1 MTEHIIYIWSGEKR
15 GPLYVGVCR
24 QLEMTL
30 RRHRAGKPSRPEF
43 RLDRLVYT
51 ESFSCKF
58 KADKR
63 RRALKAA
70 SQEWTN
76 ALISAHNPA
85 WQDLSMPSI
94 EMSKAA

>member
-1 MTEHIIYIWSGEKR
+1 MTKHILYILSGEKS
-15 GPLYVGVCR
+15 GPLYVGICR
-24 QLEMTL
+24 QLETTL

-51 ESFSCKF
+51 ESFDCKF
-58 KADKR
+58 KADMR

-70 SQEWTN
+70 SGEWTA
-76 ALISAHNPA
+76 ALISANNPA

>member
-1 MTEHIIYIWSGEKR
+1 MTEHILYILSGEKS
-15 GPLYVGVCR
+15 GPLYVGICR
-24 QLEMTL
+24 QLETTL

-51 ESFSCKF
+51 ESFDCKF
-58 KADKR
+58 KADMR

-70 SQEWTN
+70 SGEWTA
-76 ALISAHNPA
+76 ALISANNPA

>member
-1 MTEHIIYIWSGEKR
+1 MTEHILYILSGEKS
-15 GPLYVGVCR
+15 GPLYVGICR
-24 QLEMTL
+24 QLETTL

-51 ESFSCKF
+51 ESFDCKF
-58 KADKR
+58 KADMR
-63 RRALKAA
+63 RRAVKAA
-70 SQEWTN
+70 SGEWTA
-76 ALISAHNPA
+76 ALISANNPA